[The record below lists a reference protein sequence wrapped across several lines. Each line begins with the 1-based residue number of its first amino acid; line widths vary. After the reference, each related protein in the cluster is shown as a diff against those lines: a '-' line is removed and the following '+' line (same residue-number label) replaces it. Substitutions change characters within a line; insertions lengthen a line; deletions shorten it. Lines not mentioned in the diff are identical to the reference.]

1 VACGGL
7 AGAEKKAS
15 EERLSIVF
23 IDESGFYLLPGLAR
37 TYAPRGE
44 RPVIASLLAY
54 DHLSMMSGIT
64 REGELHTLVRARSL
78 TSADSVSF
86 LKQLSRR
93 TGQEKL
99 LVIWDC
105 SPIHSGEVARYM
117 ADAAA
122 KHIYLERLP
131 AYAPDL
137 NPAEGVWQHLKNV
150 ELRNISCK
158 DLNELRYEL
167 RLAILRL
174 RSRPQLVRSFFAGAG
189 LDP

>member
-1 VACGGL
+1 
-7 AGAEKKAS
+7 
-15 EERLSIVF
+15 
-23 IDESGFYLLPGLAR
+23 
-37 TYAPRGE
+37 
-44 RPVIASLLAY
+44 
-54 DHLSMMSGIT
+54 MMSGIT

-93 TGQEKL
+93 TGRKL
-99 LVIWDC
+99 LAIWDG

-158 DLNELRYEL
+158 DLNELGYEL

-174 RSRPQLVRSFFAGAG
+174 RSRPHLAPSFFAGAG